1 MMIHDTQMH
10 FISFKLTG
18 RCYLFA
24 SRGFISL
31 PVKARAQMNYS
42 YVFCLSV
49 GLWIKFKPRFTC
61 VSCLASACLSD
72 ILISYE
78 TFYIYGQNCKRNIQ
92 PLGQILVYH
101 SLFQFLTK
109 KNKKISVAI
118 QEKKDC
124 FEGGCW
130 HFTLKTRVMW
140 KSPVLWP
147 LIVMQQ
153 QRASALTLASHKKMQ
168 QTLCCN

>member
-1 MMIHDTQMH
+1 
-10 FISFKLTG
+10 
-18 RCYLFA
+18 
-24 SRGFISL
+24 
-31 PVKARAQMNYS
+31 MNYS

-49 GLWIKFKPRFTC
+49 GLWIKFKPRFTR

-78 TFYIYGQNCKRNIQ
+78 TFYICGQNCKRNIQ

-130 HFTLKTRVMW
+130 HFTLKTSDVKITCFMALNCHATA
-140 KSPVLWP
+140 KSISIYASFTKRKCNRLYVVIKFYCCCEKLKAETINPRHQQEHVP
-147 LIVMQQ
+147 PESLIM
-153 QRASALTLASHKKMQ
+153 ANSKM
-168 QTLCCN
+168 

>member
-109 KNKKISVAI
+109 KFKKLVWRYKKRKIVLKEDVDTSENESDVKITRFMALNCHATAKSISTYAS
-118 QEKKDC
+118 
-124 FEGGCW
+124 
-130 HFTLKTRVMW
+130 FT
-140 KSPVLWP
+140 
-147 LIVMQQ
+147 
-153 QRASALTLASHKKMQ
+153 
-168 QTLCCN
+168 